1 VKFADLVVDVVDTTL
16 LPDIFEDLVVD
27 DEHLF
32 AMTLRKGLSERGPEA
47 LKVARAEIG
56 QIVEKRVW
64 HPVMVRD
71 LTAEQRVGIIRSS
84 MFLKDKYF
92 ASGVFEKFKA
102 RLVAGGDQQDKEL
115 YESLSSPT
123 VSTSSVL
130 AVAAIAAN
138 QSRSAWTC
146 DIEGAYLNAPMKPT
160 GVLVFMRLDPM
171 LTKILVG
178 MYPEYAPFVQRN
190 GTVVVQLDQALYG
203 CVEASRLWFEHLTST
218 LIAGGYIQNSYDRC
232 VFNRN
237 DEDGV
242 QLTIC
247 LHVDDLLVTCCS
259 NTAALR
265 LFAVLERAY
274 PGKVKTKPGPVV
286 DYLGMTLDFRS
297 KGEVK
302 ITMDNNINQIL
313 EECGVTKGRTT
324 PAGEHLFDIRED
336 DVRLDSDAK
345 RVFHSIVCK
354 VLFVAMRVKPECMT
368 AVSFLTARVQDPG
381 EDDQKKLYR
390 LLGYLYQTKGTGI
403 VLRIGDEMKVSSYI
417 DAAYGVHKDSGK
429 SHTGSFVTIGEGGPI
444 YVSSGKQK
452 VVTKSSTEAELIATS
467 DKAGNGISLNHFLK
481 EQGHAMGP
489 VTLHQ
494 DNTST
499 ITLLKRGGPASERT
513 RHLNIREF
521 WLTQQIND
529 GVVSI
534 QHLPTEAMYANIL
547 TKPVQGAQFLKERQ
561 GLTYWNYAA
570 TYSTR

>member
-1 VKFADLVVDVVDTTL
+1 
-16 LPDIFEDLVVD
+16 
-27 DEHLF
+27 
-32 AMTLRKGLSERGPEA
+32 
-47 LKVARAEIG
+47 
-56 QIVEKRVW
+56 
-64 HPVMVRD
+64 
-71 LTAEQRVGIIRSS
+71 
-84 MFLKDKYF
+84 
-92 ASGVFEKFKA
+92 
-102 RLVAGGDQQDKEL
+102 VAGGDQQDKEL

-138 QSRSAWTC
+138 QSRSVWTC

-171 LTKILVG
+171 LARILVE
-178 MYPEYAPFVQRN
+178 MYPEYAIFMQRN
-190 GTVVVQLDQALYG
+190 GTIVVQLDQALYG
-203 CVEASRLWFEHLTST
+203 WVEASRLWFEHLTST
-218 LIAGGYIQNSYDRC
+218 LTAGGYIQNPYDRC
-232 VFNRN
+232 VFNRT
-237 DEDGV
+237 DEEGV
-242 QLTIC
+242 QLTTC
-247 LHVDDLLVTCCS
+247 LHVDDLLVTCS
-259 NTAALR
+259 SDAAASR
-265 LFAVLERAY
+265 LFAVLECSY

-286 DYLGMTLDFRS
+286 DYLGMTLDFRC

-336 DVRLDSDAK
+336 DARLDPDAK
-345 RVFHSIVCK
+345 RTFHSIVCK

-368 AVSFLTARVQDPG
+368 AVSFLTGRVQDPG

-390 LLGYLYQTKGTGI
+390 LLGYLYETRGTGI

-417 DAAYGVHKDSGK
+417 DAAYGVHKESGK

-467 DKAGNGISLNHFLK
+467 DKAGNGISLNHFLR

-513 RHLNIREF
+513 RHLSIREF

-529 GVVSI
+529 GVVTI

-547 TKPVQGAQFLKERQ
+547 TKPVVQGAQFQKERQ

-570 TYSTR
+570 SYSTR